1 MIKARKIL
9 SILLLA
15 VLVVTTFVGCTK
27 PAKETSS
34 SQNEQ
39 SSEKSD
45 SSETEKPLQGKKLTL
60 AINAT
65 FAPFESVKIN
75 GEGKTEFEGVDIDIA
90 NHLAEKLGF
99 EMEITDMAFA
109 GLIGALTSNR
119 ADFVISGIS
128 PTEERLKNVDFTTS
142 YFFPS
147 VAIISRKESAYKDES
162 ELNGKKVAVPFGTT
176 YEIKAKSIEG
186 VEIASIDG
194 TPAVI
199 QELKNKRVDAAI
211 IDGCQAAEFV
221 KQNPDLQYSLFP
233 VERVI
238 EESFAI
244 ATPKDSELLPTLDEA
259 LKEMMENGE
268 LDKIISKWLGE
279 EYLKEYKLGE

>member
-1 MIKARKIL
+1 MIKPKKIL
-9 SILLLA
+9 SLV
-15 VLVVTTFVGCTK
+15 VLVALAVTTFVGCSK
-27 PAKETSS
+27 QAEDNSS

-39 SSEKSD
+39 SSEIVV
-45 SSETEKPLQGKKLTL
+45 SSETEKPFEGEKLTL

-75 GEGKTEFEGVDIDIA
+75 EGGESEFEGIDIDIA
-90 NHLAEKLGF
+90 NKLAEKLGF
-99 EMEITDMAFA
+99 EMEITDMAFS

-147 VAIISRKESAYKDES
+147 VAIISLKENAINEES
-162 ELNGKKVAVPFGTT
+162 ELAGKKVAVPFGTT

-186 VEIASIDG
+186 TEVVSIDG

-199 QELKNKRVDAAI
+199 QELNNKRVDAAI

-244 ATPKDSELLPTLDEA
+244 ATPKDSELLSSLDEA

-268 LDKIISKWLGE
+268 LDEIIAKWLGE
-279 EYLKEYKLGE
+279 EYLEEYKLGE